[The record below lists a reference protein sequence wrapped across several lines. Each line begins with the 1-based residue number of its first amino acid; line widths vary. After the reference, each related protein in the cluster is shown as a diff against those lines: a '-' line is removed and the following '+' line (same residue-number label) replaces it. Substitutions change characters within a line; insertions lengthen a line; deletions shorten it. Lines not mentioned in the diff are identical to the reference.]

1 MKIIKVTSCA
11 DCPNDKLF
19 VGTGCILC
27 DSFTMAMEIKLHIA
41 NNTIHPDCPLEDGCD
56 EKEVE

>member
-11 DCPNDKLF
+11 DCVLRKRKDYSCW
-19 VGTGCILC
+19 TGKRIVNIESHVIH
-27 DSFTMAMEIKLHIA
+27 D
-41 NNTIHPDCPLEDGCD
+41 TIHEDCPLEDGCD